1 MSTLCRERDI
11 HGEEMGVVCQRG
23 EVVEVVEVVA
33 STTVVNNIAVK
44 GKTAAAP
51 AVEIETASLTKLIP
65 TYYTLS
71 STS

>member
-1 MSTLCRERDI
+1 
-11 HGEEMGVVCQRG
+11 MGVVCQRG
-23 EVVEVVEVVA
+23 EVVEVVA

-51 AVEIETASLTKLIP
+51 AVEIEAASLTKLIP
-65 TYYTLS
+65 TYTLF

>member
-23 EVVEVVEVVA
+23 EVVEVVA

-51 AVEIETASLTKLIP
+51 AAVEIETASLTRLIS
-65 TYYTLS
+65 THTLS

>member
-23 EVVEVVEVVA
+23 EVVEVVA

-51 AVEIETASLTKLIP
+51 ETASLTRLISAH
-65 TYYTLS
+65 TLS

>member
-1 MSTLCRERDI
+1 MSPLCRERDI

-23 EVVEVVEVVA
+23 EVVEVVA

>member
-1 MSTLCRERDI
+1 MCPLCRERDI

-23 EVVEVVEVVA
+23 EVVEVVA

-65 TYYTLS
+65 TYTLF

>member
-23 EVVEVVEVVA
+23 EVNEVVA
-33 STTVVNNIAVK
+33 STTIANNIAVK

-51 AVEIETASLTKLIP
+51 AAVEIETASLTRLIS
-65 TYYTLS
+65 THSLS

>member
-23 EVVEVVEVVA
+23 EVVEVVA

-51 AVEIETASLTKLIP
+51 AVETEASLTRLISAH
-65 TYYTLS
+65 TLIF
-71 STS
+71 TS

>member
-23 EVVEVVEVVA
+23 EVVEVVA
-33 STTVVNNIAVK
+33 STSVVNNIAVK

-51 AVEIETASLTKLIP
+51 AVEIETASLTRLIS
-65 TYYTLS
+65 TYTLS

>member
-1 MSTLCRERDI
+1 MSPVSRERDI

-23 EVVEVVEVVA
+23 EVVEVVA
-33 STTVVNNIAVK
+33 STTVVNNIALN

-51 AVEIETASLTKLIP
+51 ETASLTRLIS
-65 TYYTLS
+65 TYTLF

>member
-1 MSTLCRERDI
+1 MCPLCRERDI

-23 EVVEVVEVVA
+23 EVVEVVA

-51 AVEIETASLTKLIP
+51 AVEIEAASLTKLIP
-65 TYYTLS
+65 TYTLF